1 MELLKK
7 DKEFLKEYEVLSYI
21 YKMIW
26 LLLPAFTIYSWILSP
41 MVFLIPSILMFAYV
55 KKKKKFLRYYKVNDD
70 EAKIHYN
77 YLSSVKSLKYIPLF
91 QYFCRMNPK
100 IRFIQIELI
109 IKWYKLE
116 ENIIKDYFIE
126 REYSDEDLDNAVK
139 QLKTEDLGTKKSL
152 INRLF
157 QLVILAD
164 GIHNDEWK
172 HMMQL
177 IAQLKL
183 NKNYV
188 SYFKDRY
195 ESLRTEYE
203 EYEKK
208 NNSSENKY
216 VPSLKE
222 YYTTLGLDENA
233 TDEEV
238 RRAYHE
244 LALQH
249 HPDLPKNAD
258 RIEECEKMMMKIN
271 EAYEKVR
278 G

>member
-1 MELLKK
+1 M
-7 DKEFLKEYEVLSYI
+7 D
-21 YKMIW
+21 
-26 LLLPAFTIYSWILSP
+26 
-41 MVFLIPSILMFAYV
+41 V
-55 KKKKKFLRYYKVNDD
+55 KNKKKFLRYYKVNDD

-109 IKWYKLE
+109 IKWYKLD

-222 YYTTLGLDENA
+222 YYTTLGLEENA

>member
-1 MELLKK
+1 MRLLEK
-7 DKEFLKEYEVLSYI
+7 DQKFLEEYEVVSYI

-26 LLLPAFTIYSWILSP
+26 LLLPAFIIYSWILSP

-91 QYFCRMNPK
+91 QFFCRMNPR

-109 IKWYKLE
+109 IKWYKLD

-126 REYSDEDLDNAVK
+126 REYSDEDLDNTVK

-216 VPSLKE
+216 VHSLKE

-249 HPDLPKNAD
+249 HPDLPKNAN
-258 RIEECEKMMMKIN
+258 RIEECEKMMIKIN

>member
-1 MELLKK
+1 MVASSCFYYLFLDTVSYGLFNSFYSYVRICE
-7 DKEFLKEYEVLSYI
+7 KE
-21 YKMIW
+21 
-26 LLLPAFTIYSWILSP
+26 
-41 MVFLIPSILMFAYV
+41 
-55 KKKKKFLRYYKVNDD
+55 KKFLRYYKVNDD

-109 IKWYKLE
+109 IKWYKLD

-216 VPSLKE
+216 VHSLKE
-222 YYTTLGLDENA
+222 YYTTLGLEENA
-233 TDEEV
+233 TDEEI

>member
-7 DKEFLKEYEVLSYI
+7 DKEFLEEYEVVSYI

-26 LLLPAFTIYSWILSP
+26 LLLPAFIIYSWILSP

-109 IKWYKLE
+109 IKWYKLD

-216 VPSLKE
+216 VHSLKE
-222 YYTTLGLDENA
+222 YYTTLGLEENA
-233 TDEEV
+233 TDEEI

>member
-7 DKEFLKEYEVLSYI
+7 DKEFLEEYEVVSYI

-26 LLLPAFTIYSWILSP
+26 LLLPAFIIYSWILSP

-109 IKWYKLE
+109 IKWYKLD

-222 YYTTLGLDENA
+222 YYTTLGLEENA

>member
-26 LLLPAFTIYSWILSP
+26 LLLPAFIIYSWILSP

-109 IKWYKLE
+109 IKWYKLD

-216 VPSLKE
+216 VHSLKE
-222 YYTTLGLDENA
+222 YYTTLGLEENA

>member
-26 LLLPAFTIYSWILSP
+26 LLLPAFIIYSWILSP

-109 IKWYKLE
+109 IKWYKLD

-222 YYTTLGLDENA
+222 YYTTLGLEENA

-244 LALQH
+244 
-249 HPDLPKNAD
+249 
-258 RIEECEKMMMKIN
+258 
-271 EAYEKVR
+271 
-278 G
+278 